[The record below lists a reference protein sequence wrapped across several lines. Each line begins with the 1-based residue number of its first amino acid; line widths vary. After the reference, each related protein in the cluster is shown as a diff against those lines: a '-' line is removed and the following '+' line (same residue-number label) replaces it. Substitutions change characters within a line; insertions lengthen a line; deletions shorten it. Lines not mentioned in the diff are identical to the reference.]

1 MYVATNDRI
10 VAVMHAF
17 PGLIPRIQRVLVSP
31 VHAGHGFCFNRSRS
45 LLKSRKGIRGERRG
59 QTIRW
64 AVEHLFQGILAVLES
79 GVRVS
84 CPPGNEWCLPPE
96 SVNQSRFLIKDNT
109 FPACDA
115 VARGATFIVGN
126 RALNLAQIL
135 DTSARILASAACL
148 NHGPS
153 PIPDPALHAYWV
165 YSRDLS
171 HRWMQSL
178 AVCQKV
184 LEGGNLPRSRQCWLE
199 YEPDIREILRADI
212 LQRVWYA
219 ILLSTDQ
226 FRGDCHAEPIAR
238 SALAAQMQT
247 RVRALKLVLVG
258 HRFDAAR
265 MKSLNQL
272 RRTAETW
279 SDFLCAHLAYR
290 HNCTDILFQPERA
303 EKWCREPVSQLMP
316 ELRIPGQPTTLDELQ
331 RVLLHSTSVDF
342 PLGPLPRLT
351 RTILDCFPPGTF
363 DDHSAT
369 RYQA

>member
-1 MYVATNDRI
+1 M
-10 VAVMHAF
+10 
-17 PGLIPRIQRVLVSP
+17 
-31 VHAGHGFCFNRSRS
+31 
-45 LLKSRKGIRGERRG
+45 
-59 QTIRW
+59 
-64 AVEHLFQGILAVLES
+64 
-79 GVRVS
+79 
-84 CPPGNEWCLPPE
+84 
-96 SVNQSRFLIKDNT
+96 
-109 FPACDA
+109 
-115 VARGATFIVGN
+115 
-126 RALNLAQIL
+126 
-135 DTSARILASAACL
+135 
-148 NHGPS
+148 
-153 PIPDPALHAYWV
+153 
-165 YSRDLS
+165 
-171 HRWMQSL
+171 
-178 AVCQKV
+178 
-184 LEGGNLPRSRQCWLE
+184 E

-316 ELRIPGQPTTLDELQ
+316 EL
-331 RVLLHSTSVDF
+331 HSRTANHPRRATKGIIALYFGGLPS
-342 PLGPLPRLT
+342 GPLPRLT